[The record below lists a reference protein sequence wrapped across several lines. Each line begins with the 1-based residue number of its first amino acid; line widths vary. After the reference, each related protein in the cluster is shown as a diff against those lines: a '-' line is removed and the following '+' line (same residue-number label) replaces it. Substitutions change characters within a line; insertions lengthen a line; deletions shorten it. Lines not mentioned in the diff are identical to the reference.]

1 MSDSS
6 RPHGLQ
12 PTRLLRPWD
21 FLGKST
27 GVGYTFK
34 IVNHCLTDLIVYHLY
49 FNKKDFKWKYL
60 NNNME
65 SRAESTGELPEK
77 ESSVLLSSL
86 QFSRSVVSES
96 LRPHGLQHSRPPC
109 PSPTHRVYSNSCPSS
124 QGCHPAISSSAIPF
138 SSHIHSFPASRSFPV
153 SQFFCIKW
161 PKY

>member
-1 MSDSS
+1 MYFLPISS
-6 RPHGLQ
+6 FPRNPVDFEGDYKYGLL
-12 PTRLLRPWD
+12 TSVKGSLIC
-21 FLGKST
+21 SSIS
-27 GVGYTFK
+27 FK
-34 IVNHCLTDLIVYHLY
+34 FHHQN
-49 FNKKDFKWKYL
+49 
-60 NNNME
+60 
-65 SRAESTGELPEK
+65 
-77 ESSVLLSSL
+77 SVLLSSL